1 MLYFVDKEV
10 QRVLKVGGYYM
21 IVSYGTPE
29 YRMLHLS
36 RKFEKFNIQVLKIEK
51 DFVEEDGYDKH
62 HYIYLCQ
69 KLEGADEI
77 SQKYFNKTIED
88 LVKQQMEEE
97 EDIQEENEKEENK
110 EIEQVMENNGQ
121 ITDNIFVQNET
132 DNRQTNMGTNV
143 KMDISKKD
151 KIKVEDTKIISDVI

>member
-1 MLYFVDKEV
+1 M
-10 QRVLKVGGYYM
+10 
-21 IVSYGTPE
+21 
-29 YRMLHLS
+29 
-36 RKFEKFNIQVLKIEK
+36 KIEK

-121 ITDNIFVQNET
+121 ITDNIFVQNEN

-151 KIKVEDTKIISDVI
+151 KIKVEDTKVISDVI